1 MSNNRKDF
9 ILTKLAE
16 KYTFVNDLDLYK
28 FYQKID
34 ELYEKVETTKP
45 KDTSIFSG
53 IGDPDVIS
61 FLIKLSNFWK
71 SLVKEDFSGNSIANS
86 KVKHCIYLKYWL
98 YDKLIINGFNEY
110 DANMIFDFLK
120 KNKNGYTTAV
130 ISGKTCNFYK
140 LSLKD
145 SYDIKKLY
153 DYSELLYDA
162 DIKIYDDIAKEN
174 KYRTYFKNG
183 LDLYSSS
190 KVICFGNQNEYCH
203 EFNEYAK
210 IRNKDQTKTDLLSC
224 KEKVL
229 SSLNKNDTSVTEE
242 SIKKGEI
249 PSYTLDLH
257 LKELLK
263 KDQIDDK
270 LPIHKYYELLTNKH
284 KTNNR
289 NGCDSSKNKHII
301 ENPDLCKLL
310 GSVKNIL
317 ESWDPYF
324 SSHEK
329 LDSNKLCT
337 YFNYWLY
344 DKLRFIQSHPCDF
357 DTFYFLWNEFAL
369 EKSKKGKTCL
379 NKNYYGFNIQQ
390 LENKTKLFHFL
401 EYYGNIRDK
410 LKEDNNNYKKDYCYY
425 IQSMFELYKAMVYN
439 NISNAYSEELWL
451 FKKMFWGNNEVLFLE
466 KKCPNMCLDLV
477 FNVKYKTLCP
487 LDEKPSIL
495 DEKIDL
501 NICEIEQVSNV
512 NQSFEE
518 NNEKE
523 YIFQDLNTST
533 VYNKLNSEIIT
544 DNYYRFCSKLLPFSS
559 KHCGIYGLCVKL
571 ARNIKDLSYM
581 KNKER
586 TDRCEYII
594 HWMFDKIRK
603 ILKMDTNSIYD
614 TNVLSEFFKVGY
626 NIFHKFGVS
635 DCLYNTINV
644 NFEEQKEKK
653 HLHDYFKDFDKINC
667 YNATNSTKCEKH
679 CEYITHINGLYG
691 KHFGN
696 CCYCFKSGGCMNMC
710 PDYFRCEDTY
720 NPHNLFETLKCKSI
734 EKYSGAMQKIQ
745 KPLFA
750 DHYVTWLTEHFEKE
764 KEKPL
769 LKLEEKEFS
778 ITPKVESSSTP
789 EKVCDKITCDP
800 FNVAALGSFGFMG
813 FLLLSFIFYKFTP
826 LGYYF
831 HNKDARNKKSYFQR
845 SEEQFLED
853 DFEFN
858 HSSMKNRR
866 MRLAYHQA

>member
-1 MSNNRKDF
+1 MSNNITDF
-9 ILTKLAE
+9 TLTKLAG
-16 KYTFVNDLDLYK
+16 KYTFIKESNLYK

-45 KDTSIFSG
+45 NDTSIFSG

-71 SLVKEDFSGNSIANS
+71 GLVKQDFSGKDIANS

-120 KNKNGYTTAV
+120 KNKNGYMTAI

-140 LSLKD
+140 LSLNDCYNTKN
-145 SYDIKKLY
+145 LY
-153 DYSELLYDA
+153 DYYELLYDA

-174 KYRTYFKNG
+174 KYLTYFKNG
-183 LDLYSSS
+183 IDLYNSS

-210 IRNKDQTKTDLLSC
+210 IRNKDQTKTALLSC

-229 SSLNKNDTSVTEE
+229 SSLNKNDTPITGE

-263 KDQIDDK
+263 KEQIDDK
-270 LPIHKYYELLTNKH
+270 LPLHKYYELLTNKH
-284 KTNNR
+284 KTNR
-289 NGCDSSKNKHII
+289 SNGCDSSKNKHTI
-301 ENPDLCKLL
+301 ENTVLCKLL

-317 ESWDPYF
+317 ESWDPDF
-324 SSHEK
+324 SSHDK

-344 DKLRFIQSHPCDF
+344 DKLRFIQSHPCEF

-379 NKNYYGFNIQQ
+379 NKNYYGFNIEQ

-410 LKEDNNNYKKDYCYY
+410 LKEDNNNYKRDYCYY

-451 FKKMFWGNNEVLFLE
+451 FKKMFWGNNEVFFLK

-477 FNVKYKTLCP
+477 FDVKYKTLCP

-501 NICEIEQVSNV
+501 NICETAQ
-512 NQSFEE
+512 
-518 NNEKE
+518 E
-523 YIFQDLNTST
+523 YIFQDLNTSS
-533 VYNKLNSEIIT
+533 VYNKLNREIIT
-544 DNYYRFCSKLLPFSS
+544 DNYYSFCSKLLPFSS
-559 KHCGIYGLCVKL
+559 KYCGIYGLCVKL

-586 TDRCEYII
+586 TDRCDYII
-594 HWMFDKIRK
+594 HWMYDKIRN
-603 ILKMDTNSIYD
+603 ILKIDTNGIYD
-614 TNVLSEFFKVGY
+614 TNALREFFKVGY
-626 NIFHKFGVS
+626 EIIHTFGAS
-635 DCLYNTINV
+635 DCLYNTTNV

-653 HLHDYFKDFDKINC
+653 QLHDYFKDYDKISC
-667 YNATNSTKCEKH
+667 GDTHNSMKCEKF
-679 CEYITHINGLYG
+679 CEYVKHINVLYG
-691 KHFGN
+691 KHIDK
-696 CCYCFKSGGCMNMC
+696 CCYCFKSGGCMDRC
-710 PDYFRCEDTY
+710 PDYFKCDDTY
-720 NPHNLFETLKCKSI
+720 NPHNLFKAPKCKEY
-734 EKYSGAMQKIQ
+734 EKLSGGMEKVQ
-745 KPLFA
+745 KPQFA
-750 DHYVTWLTEHFEKE
+750 DYHVTWLTEHSGKI

-769 LKLEEKEFS
+769 LMMEKMEFG
-778 ITPKVESSSTP
+778 STP
-789 EKVCDKITCDP
+789 EMESSRTPENVCDKITCDP
-800 FNVAALGSFGFMG
+800 FYVGALGVFGFMG

-826 LGYYF
+826 LGSYF
-831 HNKDARNKKSYFQR
+831 HNKDAKKKNIYFQQ

-853 DFEFN
+853 EFEFN
-858 HSSMKNRR
+858 RSNMENGR